1 MDSDQSRILESL
13 EQASAMPLLSN
24 PSTRYTTGLCN
35 QQSIKSMHMDQPL
48 SDKEFNELD
57 KFLLSDRCADEG
69 MTMDS
74 LHGYLTAL
82 AIGPEI
88 IPVGE
93 WLPRVW
99 GSSIED
105 MPKFKSDME
114 FDRIT
119 GLIARFMN
127 EIAITLEVAPKE
139 FEPLF
144 CEYEWEGRVV
154 LDGEAWAW
162 GFWEG
167 MNLRAAAWE
176 PIRSSSI
183 APLLRPIYLLGAEEI
198 DEQELLL
205 VDNPIKCHKL
215 TIQIEAAIP
224 EIARFWLMHRKSPVT
239 TILHES
245 PKAGRNELCACGS
258 GKKFKKCCG
267 TAPTVH

>member
-1 MDSDQSRILESL
+1 
-13 EQASAMPLLSN
+13 
-24 PSTRYTTGLCN
+24 
-35 QQSIKSMHMDQPL
+35 MHLDQPL

-57 KFLLSDRCADEG
+57 KFLLSDRCADDG

-82 AIGPEI
+82 AIGPDEI
-88 IPVGE
+88 PIAE

-99 GSSIED
+99 GPCAED
-105 MPKFKSDME
+105 APIFKSDKE
-114 FDRIT
+114 FERIT

-144 CEYEWEGRVV
+144 CEYEWEGRAV

-176 PIRSSSI
+176 PIWSSSI

-198 DEQELLL
+198 EEEELLL
-205 VDNPIKCHKL
+205 VDDPVKCHKL
-215 TIQIEAAIP
+215 TVEIEAAIP
-224 EIARFWLMHRKSPVT
+224 EIVRFWLPHRKSAVAT
-239 TILHES
+239 VQREA
-245 PKAGRNELCACGS
+245 PKVGRNDFCACGS

-267 TAPTVH
+267 AEPTVH

>member
-1 MDSDQSRILESL
+1 MQFD
-13 EQASAMPLLSN
+13 
-24 PSTRYTTGLCN
+24 
-35 QQSIKSMHMDQPL
+35 KPL

-57 KFLLSDRCADEG
+57 KFLLSDRCADDG
-69 MTMDS
+69 MMMDS

-82 AIGPEI
+82 VIGPEI
-88 IPVGE
+88 IPVAE

-99 GSSIED
+99 GSSAED
-105 MPKFKSDME
+105 APEFKSDKE
-114 FDRIT
+114 FEHIT

-144 CEYEWEGRVV
+144 CEHQWEGRAV

-167 MNLRAAAWE
+167 MTLRADAWE
-176 PIRSSSI
+176 PIRVSNL

-198 DEQELLL
+198 EEEEMAL
-205 VDNPIKCHKL
+205 VDNPLKCHKL
-215 TIQIEAAIP
+215 TVEIEAAIP
-224 EIARFWLMHRKSPVT
+224 EIHRFWLPHRTSAIAPVQRDT
-239 TILHES
+239 
-245 PKAGRNELCACGS
+245 PKVGRNELCACGS

-267 TAPTVH
+267 ADPVLH